1 MGYIAA
7 FVIGFVLLIA
17 FAVVAASNRRPKQG
31 RISSGGTAILREEP
45 SADAPTPGRSVTA
58 TKSEVNKAGKQTPPA

>member
-1 MGYIAA
+1 MGYIIA
-7 FVIGFVLLIA
+7 FVIGLVVLVAFFVI
-17 FAVVAASNRRPKQG
+17 AASNKRPKQG

-58 TKSEVNKAGKQTPPA
+58 TKSEVDAAGKRTPPA